1 MTHDIKITSD
11 IQRKHHI
18 FFILF
23 DAQEEDVQILLK
35 YLVLICFF
43 YYVDVALKQMNL
55 VFRNFWRA
63 SEISFFC
70 NCRPPNQNYAH
81 TCRTLY
87 CQ

>member
-43 YYVDVALKQMNL
+43 LLCGHCLKANESRFSKFL
-55 VFRNFWRA
+55 
-63 SEISFFC
+63 ESF
-70 NCRPPNQNYAH
+70 
-81 TCRTLY
+81 
-87 CQ
+87 